1 MVPRREEFRLYRE
14 ESGTKCEG
22 FDRRNL
28 RSIQKKTFRYN
39 LVELPQPDMLEASF
53 RGGNKGEMDVNFE
66 DLALAQSVGVG
77 VAASAR

>member
-28 RSIQKKTFRYN
+28 RSIQKITFRYN
-39 LVELPQPDMLEASF
+39 LVELVPQPEMLEASF

-66 DLALAQSVGVG
+66 DLALAQSVFT
-77 VAASAR
+77 AAFAR

>member
-1 MVPRREEFRLYRE
+1 MVPRREEFRLHRE

-28 RSIQKKTFRYN
+28 RSTQKITFRYN
-39 LVELPQPDMLEASF
+39 LKELPQPDMLEASF